1 MNNNSAGATT
11 ASTETDVS
19 GDLVEVW
26 GDTVS
31 YAQLVKAILIGIVLS
46 TATFYLGRWF
56 LLPRVSEPAL
66 AHAYSMLFGL
76 FGCLLAGFVCAK
88 MFSPKREILQ
98 PDAQSMEWFD
108 HLVAQWKEEGRELG
122 DVTQVPESVKQ
133 ELKELN
139 LYDAFLQK
147 QQEKK

>member
-1 MNNNSAGATT
+1 MNNNSA
-11 ASTETDVS
+11 ASTAVSTDKQVPD
-19 GDLVEVW
+19 DLVEVW

-31 YAQLVKAILIGIVLS
+31 YAALVRAILIGIVLS
-46 TATFYLGRWF
+46 TAMFYLGRWF

-88 MFSPKREILQ
+88 LFSPKREILQ
-98 PDAQSMEWFD
+98 PDEQSMEWFD

-122 DVTQVPESVKQ
+122 DVTQLPDAVKQ

-139 LYDAFLQK
+139 LYDAFLKKQK
-147 QQEKK
+147 EA